1 MEKKEMQEFAMV
13 VKEVLKEDFDRL
25 ERLNSLV
32 LDEVDRV
39 EVNLQKVEK
48 NLEDIAS
55 YYRIDKLENENTTL
69 LLGIIRDL
77 KKRVEE
83 LENRIA

>member
-77 KKRVEE
+77 TKRVEE

>member
-48 NLEDIAS
+48 NLEDITS
-55 YYRIDKLENENTTL
+55 YYRINKLENENTTL
-69 LLGIIRDL
+69 LLGIIKDL
-77 KKRVEE
+77 TKRVEE